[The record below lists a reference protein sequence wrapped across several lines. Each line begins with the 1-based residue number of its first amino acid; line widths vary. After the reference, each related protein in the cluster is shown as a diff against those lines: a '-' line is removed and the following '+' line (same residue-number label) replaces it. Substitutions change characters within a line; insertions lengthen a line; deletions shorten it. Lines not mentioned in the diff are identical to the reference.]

1 MSPTFPISPV
11 SAPRTP
17 TAFRREVRNLISS
30 YHDVDLDVVAELLQN
45 SIDAI
50 EDLYSGAQAG
60 QGPPRIEISID
71 TRRGVLQIAD
81 NGPGLIDSVV
91 ESLAVP
97 ELCTTK
103 EGTRKRGHKGV
114 GLSFAIWS
122 SVKFRFATKA
132 AGRPEITAGHLDG
145 GFEWVEGRIETPPTI
160 EVDERFRPTFLL
172 DQESGTV
179 IELTF
184 GSDSPLIR
192 ILERLNSLGIRT
204 FLRTS
209 TAAGYLN
216 LRSEDPHG
224 YPRWVGSTM
233 LSVKVN
239 SSPPV
244 QVPLGFYFLHEA
256 FRGDAIAIDALRQ
269 LSPNRIRRL
278 FGRKRCLFATLT
290 NSQIRNLFSSEEDS
304 ELLRLV
310 REQNCVAYGA
320 FTDQAAAFKEL
331 NDSLYREGVGRG
343 PRRKIVEPGIHICSA
358 TMPVGE
364 MVEADLPFGAGN
376 KDRLYIVLQFDNIS
390 PDVGRKT
397 FAKPVTM
404 IGQRVA
410 QNLTK
415 LFVDNRA
422 VLIPHG
428 RAHGVTEG
436 EQRMAVQALIDSA
449 ARRRNLDVS
458 TLGIVKEPGTEQDV
472 VALFH
477 ALLGAA
483 ALHGYRI
490 QSVFGSTAKY
500 DGVFTYQ
507 LENAEENRAPRN
519 PLGLPRVS
527 FPDNGGPLEFPPSI
541 LEFKQQVSDL
551 IIDFES
557 GTKNFEDIDLLIAW
571 DAGDQEAFGPTS
583 NYELEAVD
591 HRRREKQ
598 FYGETHLLRE
608 KGGTGEPIHVIL
620 LREVISTLAQQLT
633 GESPGAGDLL
643 SERSPDVRA
652 EG

>member
-50 EDLYSGAQAG
+50 EDLYSGSRPAQET
-60 QGPPRIEISID
+60 PRIEIQID
-71 TRRGVLQIAD
+71 TRRGVFRIAD
-81 NGPGLIDSVV
+81 NGPGLTDSVV

-103 EGTRKRGHKGV
+103 EGGRKRGHKGV

-122 SVKFRFATKA
+122 SVKFRFATKTG
-132 AGRPEITAGHLDG
+132 GRPEITAGYLEG
-145 GFEWVEGRIETPPTI
+145 GFDWVEGHSETAPTI
-160 EVDERFRPTFLL
+160 ELDEHFRPGFLS
-172 DQESGTV
+172 DQDSGTV

-184 GSDSPLIR
+184 GSDSPLIK
-192 ILERLNSLGIRT
+192 ILERLNTQGIRT
-204 FLRTS
+204 FLRTC
-209 TAAGYLN
+209 TAAGYIN
-216 LRSEDPHG
+216 LRSEDPRR
-224 YPRWVGSTM
+224 YPRWVSTTD
-233 LSVKVN
+233 LSVRVN

-256 FRGDAIAIDALRQ
+256 FRGDAMAIDALRQ

-278 FGRKRCLFATLT
+278 FGRKRCLFATLS
-290 NSQIRNLFSSEEDS
+290 NPQIRNLFTAEEDS

-376 KDRLYIVLQFDNIS
+376 KDRLYVVLQFDNIS

-397 FAKPVTM
+397 FAKPVTI

-436 EQRMAVQALIDSA
+436 EQRMAIQALIDA
-449 ARRRNLDVS
+449 AASRRSLEITN
-458 TLGIVKEPGTEQDV
+458 LGIVKEPGTEQDV

-477 ALLGAA
+477 ALLGAT
-483 ALHGYRI
+483 ALHGYRV

-500 DGVFTYQ
+500 DGVFTYW
-507 LENAEENRAPRN
+507 LENSEENRAPRN
-519 PLGLPRVS
+519 PLGLPRPS
-527 FPDNGGPLEFPPSI
+527 FPENGGPLEFPPSI

-551 IIDFES
+551 ILDFET
-557 GTKNFEDIDLLIAW
+557 GMKNFEDIDLLVAW
-571 DAGDQEAFGPTS
+571 DTGDQGAFGPTS

-591 HRRREKQ
+591 HRRRDKQ
-598 FYGETHLLRE
+598 FYAETHLLRE
-608 KGGTGEPIHVIL
+608 KGGSGEPIHVIL
-620 LREVISTLAQQLT
+620 LREVIVTLAQQLA
-633 GESPGAGDLL
+633 GESPRADELQPEGSSDI
-643 SERSPDVRA
+643 RA